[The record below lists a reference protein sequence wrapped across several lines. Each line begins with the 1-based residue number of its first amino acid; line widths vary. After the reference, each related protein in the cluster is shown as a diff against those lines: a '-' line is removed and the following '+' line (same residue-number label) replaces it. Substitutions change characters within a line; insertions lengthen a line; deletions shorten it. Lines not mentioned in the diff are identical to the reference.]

1 MSNEKISKT
10 GQFWMTYA
18 KFFGLIQLIQHVAEI
33 NFDALYSFALF
44 EVTLMEKWKII
55 KIMLVGCP

>member
-1 MSNEKISKT
+1 MPNEKISKT
-10 GQFWMTYA
+10 AQFWMTYA

-44 EVTLMEKWKII
+44 EVTPIFFMANH
-55 KIMLVGCP
+55 